1 MDTIEW
7 RRREFVV
14 SCREN
19 TLGALI
25 NLLGNVC
32 SALGL
37 GVDDETG

>member
-1 MDTIEW
+1 MDTIAKKS
-7 RRREFVV
+7 RGAGVY
-14 SCREN
+14 CREN